1 MAPLSRNPFPSTTH
15 SAVRVDNST
24 PMKRMVALGLGYALL
39 PFSGIHQEVAAGA
52 LSAALLLWMRA
63 ERVLVLPRGRPVSRA
78 TREAIAALKTI
89 CSGLTDAIILTA
101 PARVVTRAAFATATA
116 CYGTRR
122 DLCFSK
128 QVVARIKQCVAF
140 AYGRLPVI
148 DFDELRS
155 IAADVRIF
163 IDASEDKGG
172 ALKAIVDAYDVVL
185 GIFPAGPGMD
195 SRGQGQRSPQ
205 SHRTDLFSSG
215 FTHTAIAFQTREQA
229 VALEQLMA
237 A

>member
-1 MAPLSRNPFPSTTH
+1 M
-15 SAVRVDNST
+15 
-24 PMKRMVALGLGYALL
+24 
-39 PFSGIHQEVAAGA
+39 
-52 LSAALLLWMRA
+52 
-63 ERVLVLPRGRPVSRA
+63 
-78 TREAIAALKTI
+78 
-89 CSGLTDAIILTA
+89 
-101 PARVVTRAAFATATA
+101 
-116 CYGTRR
+116 
-122 DLCFSK
+122 
-128 QVVARIKQCVAF
+128 
-140 AYGRLPVI
+140 I

-195 SRGQGQRSPQ
+195 LHVVKGNEVLNHIAQTQA
-205 SHRTDLFSSG
+205 LSG